1 MEPGAPGLLQ
11 RRPVPEARRARPP
24 TSNSLEG
31 RLAGSATGGSAPQ
44 LGKADR
50 APPSSEMQTAA
61 FTTAPL
67 PLPRHGAYLSGAK
80 PRAGCLPGVTAGNPP
95 TGTPAQGRGRRRH
108 THSHPPKSHS
118 RRRETTPSVWG
129 AHKRAPPARGLGA
142 APTHPHTHSRLSK
155 HLSCLTNDH
164 RARRSSDARP
174 PAHGLS
180 VCLSLSLTHT
190 HTHTHTYTQDAERR
204 PPHVP
209 DPVLPSALPL
219 ARAAPGSRPTP
230 RRSGPAASPHLRT
243 PRPLTT
249 RAAPPEPTLRH
260 DPAPPQAHDPS
271 RPREAS
277 SGIHTES

>member
-180 VCLSLSLTHT
+180 VCLSLSHT
-190 HTHTHTYTQDAERR
+190 HTHTHIHTRRRTPTTSRPRPGAPLSAATGARR
-204 PPHVP
+204 PGLATDPAPLRTRSLTPPQDPASPH
-209 DPVLPSALPL
+209 DPRSP
-219 ARAAPGSRPTP
+219 ARTHTASRPCAAPG
-230 RRSGPAASPHLRT
+230 

-249 RAAPPEPTLRH
+249 
-260 DPAPPQAHDPS
+260 
-271 RPREAS
+271 PR
-277 SGIHTES
+277 GLVRNPH